1 VSPIDHKDPLLE
13 AIGALPAVRPGA
25 EHAER
30 VRGRCHAAL
39 DHGVPRLPISLE
51 PVTVGTICALYAWH
65 VVKIATRL
73 PLP

>member
-1 VSPIDHKDPLLE
+1 VSTIDRKDPLME
-13 AIGALPAVRPGA
+13 AIGALPAVPPRA

-30 VRGRCHAAL
+30 VLGRCRAAL
-39 DHGVPRLPISLE
+39 DQPASTTPRALE
-51 PVTVGTICALYAWH
+51 PVTVGTICALYAWQ